1 MKTQKLKKSTV
12 VDEKVKVVET
22 NMSLQEATTLLKKL
36 GEWETVWHLDRD
48 TIIKWA
54 SFLKEREKL

>member
-1 MKTQKLKKSTV
+1 MKTQKLKTLSV
-12 VDEKVKVVET
+12 LPEKPKT
-22 NMSLQEATTLLKKL
+22 TASMDLAEATVILKKL

-48 TIIKWA
+48 ILIKWA